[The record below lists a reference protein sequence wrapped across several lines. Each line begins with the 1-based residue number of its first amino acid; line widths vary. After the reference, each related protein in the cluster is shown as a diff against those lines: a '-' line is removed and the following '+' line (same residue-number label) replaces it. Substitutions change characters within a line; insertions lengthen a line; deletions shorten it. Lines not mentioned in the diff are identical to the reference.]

1 MGVEDGWRV
10 LGITWQQGKRS
21 IKREYRKLNGTYLPI
36 KGGGGEGVRRNITES
51 WRGGDQIN
59 CIVTTDDDE

>member
-1 MGVEDGWRV
+1 MGGGFW
-10 LGITWQQGKRS
+10 GQHGFQGKRS

-36 KGGGGEGVRRNITES
+36 KGGGEGRGFVGILQNLGG
-51 WRGGDQIN
+51 GGDQIN

>member
-36 KGGGGEGVRRNITES
+36 KGGG
-51 WRGGDQIN
+51 RGGGS
-59 CIVTTDDDE
+59 